1 MFMKKVT
8 RLCFAS
14 LIAGLPLAAL
24 SESAPQAITETP
36 FICKIGQP
44 INEEGYLKIGGI
56 EQWVAIKGGDCS
68 NSVVLMVHG
77 GPGNPNTIF
86 AHPPYAAWEKDFTLV
101 QWDQRGAG
109 RTFTR
114 NPATAQGVLTLAG
127 LAADG
132 AEVAAYTARHLNK
145 KNMVLFGGSWGSAL
159 SVHIAKLRPELF
171 AAYLATGQLVNGREN
186 EADSY
191 RKLMGLARAAS
202 DTKTIAALE
211 ALGAPPW
218 INPRNPGLFRK
229 LSRAWEARS
238 VTPAPK
244 AWFALTPEYQTDKMQ
259 ADYEAGEDYSW
270 IQYVGMKGDGI
281 HNTLDMYKL
290 GTDFK
295 MPVFMVVG
303 EQDLTTTPEVAK
315 RYFDA
320 IKAPAKEFF
329 LLPLTG
335 HDPNPPMVEAQ
346 YNILTTRIAPLLK

>member
-1 MFMKKVT
+1 MNK
-8 RLCFAS
+8 LASLLFAS
-14 LIAGLPLAAL
+14 LIATAPLKASSQAAQPITDGLFA
-24 SESAPQAITETP
+24 
-36 FICKIGQP
+36 CKAGQS
-44 INEEGYLKIGGI
+44 INEEGYVKIGGI

-68 NSVVLMVHG
+68 NPVILMVHG

-86 AHPPYAAWEKDFTLV
+86 AQLPYAAWEKEYTIV

-109 RTFTR
+109 RTFMR
-114 NPATAQGVLTLAG
+114 NPATAEGVLTITA

-132 AEVAAYTARHLNK
+132 VEVAAYTAKHLNK
-145 KNMVLFGGSWGSAL
+145 KKMVLFGGSWGSAL

-171 AAYLATGQLVNGREN
+171 AAYLGTGQLVNGREN

-191 RKLMGLARAAS
+191 RKLLSLARAANDAKS
-202 DTKTIAALE
+202 IAAIE

-218 INPRNPGLFRK
+218 ANPRHPGLFRK
-229 LSRAWEARS
+229 ISRGYEAKV
-238 VTPAPK
+238 VTPSPK
-244 AWFALTPEYQTDKMQ
+244 GWFTLASAYQSEKMQ

-281 HNTLDMYKL
+281 HATFDLYKL
-290 GTDFK
+290 GTDFP

-303 EQDLTTTPEVAK
+303 EHDLTTTPEVAK

-320 IKAPAKEFF
+320 IKAPKKEFF

-335 HDPNPPMVEAQ
+335 HDPNPPMVDAQ
-346 YNILTTRIAPLLK
+346 YNILKTRIAPLLK